1 MTRISIIVE
10 GQTEI
15 DFVDEVLCPLFSEKG
30 KYLYAFMLGRP
41 GKKGS
46 VGEYDRAWRQIT
58 RILSHDKS
66 SCLTTMFDFYAMPNS
81 WPGREI
87 AANAPFKDK
96 KRIVEAAI
104 AQDVC
109 KRMGRSFDPQRFL
122 PYIQMHEF
130 EALLYAD
137 PSTFDLE
144 FPNRGYSMKIRN
156 IRDQFNTPE
165 EIDDDPSNAPSKRI
179 VSEIGHYKK
188 RLHGIN
194 IARRIG
200 VEAMKSACPFF
211 ADWLNSLET
220 LGEH

>member
-10 GQTEI
+10 GHTEI
-15 DFVDEVLCPLFSEKG
+15 DFIKTLLSPMFSEKG
-30 KYLYAFMLGRP
+30 KYLSPRMLGKP

-46 VGEYDRAWRQIT
+46 VGEYDRAWREMIKMLRQD
-58 RILSHDKS
+58 RL
-66 SCLTTMFDFYAMPNS
+66 LYVTTMFDFYAMPNS
-81 WPGREI
+81 WPGREN

-104 AQDVC
+104 AEDVC
-109 KRMGRSFDPQRFL
+109 ERMGRSFDPQRFL

-130 EALLYAD
+130 EALLYAV
-137 PSTFDLE
+137 PSAFDLE
-144 FPNRGYSMKIRN
+144 FPNRGYSMKIRK